1 MHAKAAT
8 TETVENVD
16 VECTHCGLTMTSHV
30 GSGGRVRYHH
40 CPSCHRWTT
49 SVYSEVLRAD
59 TKMRTRV
66 ASAEKPAFGAAGDR
80 LRAWLR
86 SLDRQDPYRELGVS
100 PLDSEATIRE
110 RYRELA
116 RRYHPDRGGD
126 AEAMRRL
133 NAAYE
138 RVLTHREQR
147 QREALQAASGAVA
160 HLS

>member
-1 MHAKAAT
+1 
-8 TETVENVD
+8 
-16 VECTHCGLTMTSHV
+16 
-30 GSGGRVRYHH
+30 
-40 CPSCHRWTT
+40 
-49 SVYSEVLRAD
+49 
-59 TKMRTRV
+59 MRTR
-66 ASAEKPAFGAAGDR
+66 APSTEKPTFGAAGDR

-147 QREALQAASGAVA
+147 QREALEAASGAVA
-160 HLS
+160 QLS

>member
-1 MHAKAAT
+1 MHTRAAT
-8 TETVENVD
+8 TEVVD
-16 VECTHCGLTMTSHV
+16 AIDVDCTHCGITMSSHV

-40 CPSCHRWTT
+40 CPSCHRWST

-66 ASAEKPAFGAAGDR
+66 PTPPKPALGAAGDR

-126 AEAMRRL
+126 SEAMQRL

-147 QREALQAASGAVA
+147 QREALEAASAA
-160 HLS
+160 MPQLS